1 MKNFGKWKKWSKT
14 FFHFSFYF
22 VPLPPMRVKALSP
35 APYMLSNSFFEKLM
49 KIVSEKFGSVDKFLY
64 ICSMLNYKM

>member
-1 MKNFGKWKKWSKT
+1 MS
-14 FFHFSFYF
+14 
-22 VPLPPMRVKALSP
+22 
-35 APYMLSNSFFEKLM
+35 YMLSNSFFEKLM

>member
-14 FFHFSFYF
+14 FLSFLILF
-22 VPLPPMRVKALSP
+22 CTF
-35 APYMLSNSFFEKLM
+35 APDESKSLVARAIYAVEQLFEKLM